1 MICHGHGSATDN
13 GLRVP
18 WWRSRSSMVL
28 CGFLLVAGF
37 HLLTEH
43 TAHVYG
49 VLPYL
54 LLSCPL
60 MHLSCIR
67 VMAGIT
73 TAAVKPREASSD
85 PRIR

>member
-13 GLRVP
+13 GSCVP

-37 HLLTEH
+37 YLLTEH

-49 VLPYL
+49 VLSYLL
-54 LLSCPL
+54 LLSCPQ
-60 MHLSCIR
+60 MHLIMHQGHGGTHDS
-67 VMAGIT
+67 GGQT
-73 TAAVKPREASSD
+73 KGGQQ
-85 PRIR
+85 